1 MTSTSLVGY
10 FALFAATAFC
20 LVLVALI
27 IGWFLRPKKPSK
39 EKLAIYE
46 CGEEPIGSSKPQF
59 DLRFYVVALVF
70 LIFDVELAFFFPW
83 SLVFGRAAQLASPP
97 TVVVTMDATDTNAT
111 DVCPNAETN
120 AAAGTDCADTNNKT
134 CDLAGVSQ
142 SGMSSLMRESA
153 AKGNEKVAVE
163 RGQLMLQPKTRAA
176 FVELGVTEPTLP
188 VATSQNIS
196 LQAAADQ
203 NAVAISE
210 YGKKM
215 MRIAMVDMAV
225 FFLVLMVGFAYIWRR
240 GDLDWIRTW
249 KNHGDARLTL
259 PEE

>member
-20 LVLVALI
+20 LVLVALM

-83 SLVFGRAAQLASPP
+83 SLVFGRAAQLASSPAIMA
-97 TVVVTMDATDTNAT
+97 TVNTNDADADAGMT
-111 DVCPNAETN
+111 VCADADGKMCDSAKISTVRTASLVRDS
-120 AAAGTDCADTNNKT
+120 AAAGND
-134 CDLAGVSQ
+134 
-142 SGMSSLMRESA
+142 
-153 AKGNEKVAVE
+153 KVTIE
-163 RGQLMLQPKTRAA
+163 RGQLVLQPKTRAA
-176 FVELGVTEPTLP
+176 FAELGVREPTLP
-188 VATSQNIS
+188 VVTDSTVL

-215 MRIAMVDMAV
+215 MRIAMADMAV
-225 FFLVLMVGFAYIWRR
+225 FFLVLMVGFAYVWRR

-249 KNHGDARLTL
+249 KNRGDARLTL
-259 PEE
+259 PED